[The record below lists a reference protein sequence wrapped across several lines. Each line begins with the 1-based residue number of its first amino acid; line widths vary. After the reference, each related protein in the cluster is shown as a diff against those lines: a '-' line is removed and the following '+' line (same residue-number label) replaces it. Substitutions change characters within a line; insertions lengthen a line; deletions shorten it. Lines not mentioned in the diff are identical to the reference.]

1 MITVSEI
8 TEAVRQM
15 RRVGSD
21 TQRWEVK
28 EAVNQL
34 PKSLYKTLSSFA
46 NTSGGL
52 IILGLSEKNGF
63 RPAPGFDAGKAC
75 SQLSEAGDRLT
86 PILRLEIEKIPFE
99 DRLLVVAKVPDIPKN
114 QRPCYITARGR
125 YEGSFIR
132 TGDGDR
138 HLSPYEIDR
147 LTEESRQPQY
157 DLEPVERAS
166 ISDLNPDVLEA
177 IVTRSRE
184 LFPRVFGRLPNET
197 ILTQLGVLTR
207 VEDKVCPTLAGL
219 LAVGTF
225 PQQYFPR
232 LEVVFTVYEG
242 TTKATDPRTG
252 LKYLDSKEIIGSIP
266 DMLTETLALVQD
278 RMRTGA
284 VVTEGLRKDIPDY
297 PMPAVREAVANALQ
311 HRDYSPEGRGSQVQV
326 NLYADRLE
334 ITNPGGLYGSTT
346 VESLGKDG
354 ISSTRNEF
362 LSRLLTYTPF
372 QDGFVVE
379 NKGTGF
385 ITIQSALEKA
395 LMPPPKVRN
404 SLTFFSLTLE
414 KRRRTPAETSADFWK
429 NLDEAIL
436 KEIGHKGSMSVKE
449 LIEASGTPR
458 PTMSA
463 HLRKLVKN
471 GQIEPLEINK
481 SPKQRYRL
489 VRKSSADKLD
499 Q

>member
-34 PKSLYKTLSSFA
+34 PKSLYETLSSFA

-63 RPAPGFDAGKAC
+63 RPAPGFDADKAC

-99 DRLLVVAKVPDIPKN
+99 DRLLVVANVPDIPKN

-311 HRDYSPEGRGSQVQV
+311 HRDYSPEGRGSQV
-326 NLYADRLE
+326 
-334 ITNPGGLYGSTT
+334 
-346 VESLGKDG
+346 
-354 ISSTRNEF
+354 
-362 LSRLLTYTPF
+362 
-372 QDGFVVE
+372 
-379 NKGTGF
+379 
-385 ITIQSALEKA
+385 
-395 LMPPPKVRN
+395 
-404 SLTFFSLTLE
+404 
-414 KRRRTPAETSADFWK
+414 
-429 NLDEAIL
+429 
-436 KEIGHKGSMSVKE
+436 
-449 LIEASGTPR
+449 
-458 PTMSA
+458 
-463 HLRKLVKN
+463 
-471 GQIEPLEINK
+471 
-481 SPKQRYRL
+481 
-489 VRKSSADKLD
+489 
-499 Q
+499 

>member
-1 MITVSEI
+1 M
-8 TEAVRQM
+8 
-15 RRVGSD
+15 
-21 TQRWEVK
+21 
-28 EAVNQL
+28 
-34 PKSLYKTLSSFA
+34 
-46 NTSGGL
+46 
-52 IILGLSEKNGF
+52 
-63 RPAPGFDAGKAC
+63 
-75 SQLSEAGDRLT
+75 
-86 PILRLEIEKIPFE
+86 
-99 DRLLVVAKVPDIPKN
+99 
-114 QRPCYITARGR
+114 
-125 YEGSFIR
+125 
-132 TGDGDR
+132 
-138 HLSPYEIDR
+138 SPYEIDR

-166 ISDLNPDVLEA
+166 ISDLNPDALEA

-184 LFPRVFGRLPNET
+184 LFPRIFGRLPNET

-284 VVTEGLRKDIPDY
+284 VVTGGLRKDIPDY

-326 NLYADRLE
+326 NLYEDRLE
-334 ITNPGGLYGSTT
+334 ITNPGGLYGSAT
-346 VESLGKDG
+346 VNSLGKDG

-385 ITIQSALEKA
+385 MTIQSTLEKA
-395 LMPPPKVRN
+395 LMPPPKVQN

-414 KRRRTPAETSADFWK
+414 KRRCTPTETSEDFWK

-436 KEIGHKGSMSVKE
+436 SEIGHKGSVSVKE

-489 VRKSSADKLD
+489 VRKSSADKLVFSFKSSFS
-499 Q
+499 

>member
-8 TEAVRQM
+8 TEAIRQM

-21 TQRWEVK
+21 TQHWEVK

-34 PKSLYKTLSSFA
+34 PKSLYETLSSFA

-63 RPAPGFDAGKAC
+63 HPAPGFDADKTC
-75 SQLSEAGDRLT
+75 SQLSEAGDRMT
-86 PILRLEIEKIPFE
+86 PIIRMEIEKIPFE
-99 DRLLVVAKVPDIPKN
+99 DHLLVVAKVPDLPKN
-114 QRPCYITARGR
+114 QQPCYITARGR
-125 YEGSFIR
+125 YTGSFIR
-132 TGDGDR
+132 TGAGDR
-138 HLSPYEIDR
+138 HLTPYEIDR
-147 LTEESRQPQY
+147 LTEESQQPQY
-157 DLEPVERAS
+157 DLEPVERACVD
-166 ISDLNPDVLEA
+166 DLDPVALKA
-177 IVTRSRE
+177 IVTRSRD
-184 LFPRVFGRLPNET
+184 LFPRVFGRLSDET

-207 VEDKVCPTLAGL
+207 IANKICPTLAGL

-266 DMLTETLALVQD
+266 DMLTETLAMVQD

-284 VVTEGLRKDIPDY
+284 VVTGGLRKDIPDY
-297 PMPAVREAVANALQ
+297 PMAAVREAVANALQ
-311 HRDYSPEGRGSQVQV
+311 HRDYSHEGRGSQVQV
-326 NLYADRLE
+326 NLYTDRLE
-334 ITNPGGLYGSTT
+334 IINPGGLYGSTT
-346 VESLGKDG
+346 VESLGKNG
-354 ISSTRNEF
+354 ISSTRNES

-385 ITIQSALEKA
+385 MTIQSALEKS
-395 LMPPPKVRN
+395 LMPPPKVQN

-414 KRRRTPAETSADFWK
+414 KRQLTPAETSADFWK

-436 KEIGHKGSMSVKE
+436 AEIGQKGSLSVKD
-449 LIEASGTPR
+449 LLEASGIPR
-458 PTMSA
+458 PTIA
-463 HLRKLVKN
+463 THLRKLVKN

-489 VRKSSADKLD
+489 VRKATSPN
-499 Q
+499 

>member
-1 MITVSEI
+1 MTIVLL
-8 TEAVRQM
+8 
-15 RRVGSD
+15 RV
-21 TQRWEVK
+21 
-28 EAVNQL
+28 
-34 PKSLYKTLSSFA
+34 
-46 NTSGGL
+46 
-52 IILGLSEKNGF
+52 
-63 RPAPGFDAGKAC
+63 
-75 SQLSEAGDRLT
+75 
-86 PILRLEIEKIPFE
+86 
-99 DRLLVVAKVPDIPKN
+99 
-114 QRPCYITARGR
+114 
-125 YEGSFIR
+125 
-132 TGDGDR
+132 
-138 HLSPYEIDR
+138 
-147 LTEESRQPQY
+147 
-157 DLEPVERAS
+157 
-166 ISDLNPDVLEA
+166 
-177 IVTRSRE
+177 
-184 LFPRVFGRLPNET
+184 
-197 ILTQLGVLTR
+197 
-207 VEDKVCPTLAGL
+207 
-219 LAVGTF
+219 
-225 PQQYFPR
+225 
-232 LEVVFTVYEG
+232 
-242 TTKATDPRTG
+242 
-252 LKYLDSKEIIGSIP
+252 
-266 DMLTETLALVQD
+266 
-278 RMRTGA
+278 
-284 VVTEGLRKDIPDY
+284 
-297 PMPAVREAVANALQ
+297 Q
-311 HRDYSPEGRGSQVQV
+311 HRDYSLEGRGSQVQV

-385 ITIQSALEKA
+385 MTIQSALEKA
-395 LMPPPKVRN
+395 LMPPPKVQN

-414 KRRRTPAETSADFWK
+414 KRRRTPAETSADFCK

-436 KEIGHKGSMSVKE
+436 REIGYKGSMSVKE